1 MATVINRNIAFVEAI
16 IFAMDVNN
24 PRDLKHN
31 FNLNYPESF
40 GKTKRYKKDK

>member
-1 MATVINRNIAFVEAI
+1 MATFTNTNIAFLEAK
-16 IFAMDVNN
+16 IFAIDGNN

-40 GKTKRYKKDK
+40 GKTKRHKKDK